1 MPNLKTTLTTVLL
14 CCISFVSIAQPGYR
28 PTPEILEA
36 RREFD
41 ESRFGIFI
49 HWGIYSMLGQGE
61 WALQTRDI
69 SHKEY
74 AHLADGFCPSKF
86 DAREWVK
93 AIKASGAKYLT
104 VTSRH
109 HDGFSMFKSEASAYN
124 VVDGSP
130 FGRDVIGE
138 LAEACREEGIK
149 LHLYYSHL
157 DWGRDDFFP
166 LGRTGLHTRP
176 WRSQEGM
183 EPGKGEQWQHY
194 LDFMDSQLTE
204 LLTNYGPIGAIWFDG
219 LWDMDMYP
227 YEKQPEIWNLYA
239 QYELIHRLQPS
250 CLVGNNHHMLPY
262 PGEDIQIFERDIPG
276 HNEFGYSGQDISSLP
291 LETCQTMNWSWGYRV
306 TDKDY
311 RSPED
316 LVQYL
321 VRTAGKGANLLLNIG
336 PRPDGTL
343 PDEALER
350 LEYMGRWLER
360 NGGSIY
366 ATKAGMVPEQDWGVS
381 TRRGDS
387 LFVHVLDGKLS
398 EVVFDLKAD
407 VLSASVYPEGTPV
420 AFSAEKG
427 KLRLELPEAEEKCPD
442 RIICLEIA
450 DEARKLCDWLYESM
464 PLPDSLGFS
473 REFWRRNVE
482 KTLEVR
488 ERMGWNIPER
498 EFRHFVLPLRVNNE
512 DLDEFRLTYADT
524 LCRRVQGMSL
534 YDAALEINHWCHE
547 QATYEPSD
555 GRTSS
560 PMATVRRGKGR
571 CGEESV
577 LAVAALRAAGI
588 PARQVYTP
596 RWAHTDDNHAW
607 VEVWV
612 DGKWHFMGACEPE
625 AALDMAWF
633 NAPVSRAMLLHT
645 KVFGDYH
652 GDEDVIR
659 RNSCF
664 TEINVIRGY
673 VPARRAEVLVRDSE
687 GRPVEGANVY
697 FGIYNYAEF
706 YKVAGYLSDS
716 NGEAALDCGRGDIY
730 IFASKDG
737 KFGFGKCP
745 ADGRAEIVLEHSY
758 GDCFTADMDIVPPV
772 ENPIAAN
779 ASEEAIAANRL
790 RLAEEDLIR
799 DSHDHGNPAIEAFR
813 QRHGSRRALRR
824 LDRILACLSEKDLG
838 DVSLEVLEDAFG
850 NCRSRDPYV
859 LGQRIDS
866 ERLLPFRE
874 EILANPELRRLRK
887 PEAVLEWIKKNVE
900 YVEGRNAQWLR
911 TAPVLVLRSLKGDEV
926 SRDMLFV
933 AICRSL
939 GMPARIDSVTG
950 KTQYRKGRSW
960 VDVDFYGYV
969 PAAAPVGH
977 LRLTRAADSAD
988 ERLLYYRHFSI
999 IRLYDN
1005 GERRQLSFGSDVD
1018 ETPVELFSEGVDLEA
1033 GYYMLCT
1040 GTRLADGGVLNRC
1053 VFFNIE
1059 EGKETLVEIGLR
1071 HSDNAIAVIGSMDPE
1086 RLYSDAEGEKS
1097 ILSTTGRG
1105 WFLLAVLGERD
1116 EPSLHAR
1123 RDLASSASELKAW
1136 GCPLVLLG
1144 AEGQCSVI
1152 DGLESA
1158 HYGIDSHGVAEM
1170 LSSGC
1175 GKEKYTLPV
1184 IAVCDS
1190 FGRVVYISQGYNTSL
1205 SSDLS
1210 RVVNGL

>member
-1 MPNLKTTLTTVLL
+1 M
-14 CCISFVSIAQPGYR
+14 
-28 PTPEILEA
+28 
-36 RREFD
+36 
-41 ESRFGIFI
+41 
-49 HWGIYSMLGQGE
+49 
-61 WALQTRDI
+61 
-69 SHKEY
+69 
-74 AHLADGFCPSKF
+74 
-86 DAREWVK
+86 
-93 AIKASGAKYLT
+93 
-104 VTSRH
+104 
-109 HDGFSMFKSEASAYN
+109 
-124 VVDGSP
+124 
-130 FGRDVIGE
+130 
-138 LAEACREEGIK
+138 
-149 LHLYYSHL
+149 
-157 DWGRDDFFP
+157 
-166 LGRTGLHTRP
+166 
-176 WRSQEGM
+176 
-183 EPGKGEQWQHY
+183 
-194 LDFMDSQLTE
+194 
-204 LLTNYGPIGAIWFDG
+204 
-219 LWDMDMYP
+219 
-227 YEKQPEIWNLYA
+227 
-239 QYELIHRLQPS
+239 
-250 CLVGNNHHMLPY
+250 
-262 PGEDIQIFERDIPG
+262 
-276 HNEFGYSGQDISSLP
+276 
-291 LETCQTMNWSWGYRV
+291 
-306 TDKDY
+306 
-311 RSPED
+311 
-316 LVQYL
+316 
-321 VRTAGKGANLLLNIG
+321 
-336 PRPDGTL
+336 
-343 PDEALER
+343 
-350 LEYMGRWLER
+350 
-360 NGGSIY
+360 
-366 ATKAGMVPEQDWGVS
+366 
-381 TRRGDS
+381 
-387 LFVHVLDGKLS
+387 
-398 EVVFDLKAD
+398 
-407 VLSASVYPEGTPV
+407 
-420 AFSAEKG
+420 
-427 KLRLELPEAEEKCPD
+427 
-442 RIICLEIA
+442 
-450 DEARKLCDWLYESM
+450 
-464 PLPDSLGFS
+464 
-473 REFWRRNVE
+473 
-482 KTLEVR
+482 
-488 ERMGWNIPER
+488 
-498 EFRHFVLPLRVNNE
+498 
-512 DLDEFRLTYADT
+512 
-524 LCRRVQGMSL
+524 
-534 YDAALEINHWCHE
+534 
-547 QATYEPSD
+547 
-555 GRTSS
+555 
-560 PMATVRRGKGR
+560 
-571 CGEESV
+571 
-577 LAVAALRAAGI
+577 
-588 PARQVYTP
+588 
-596 RWAHTDDNHAW
+596 
-607 VEVWV
+607 
-612 DGKWHFMGACEPE
+612 
-625 AALDMAWF
+625 
-633 NAPVSRAMLLHT
+633 
-645 KVFGDYH
+645 
-652 GDEDVIR
+652 
-659 RNSCF
+659 
-664 TEINVIRGY
+664 IRGY

-813 QRHGSRRALRR
+813 QRHGSRRALRK

-874 EILANPELRRLRK
+874 EILANPELRRLRN
-887 PEAVLEWIKKNVE
+887 PDAVLEWIKKNVE

-1005 GERRQLSFGSDVD
+1005 GERRQLGFGSDLD

-1136 GCPLVLLG
+1136 GYPLVLLG